1 MSFKNHHYLIA
12 LIILLCASCKNS
24 NKNLA
29 ESASLEEVTIP
40 TLQNKPIDTINAKAI
55 LIGKTDAPYNF
66 KYFNLLVHTGL
77 FNEVSNIQQENH
89 GDSLYVEIQ
98 KLSKPQIIDLIAF
111 EEGGLPPLFSRFFIT
126 PGDSIF
132 MEIKNHKISFSGKN
146 AAHYNFFQQL
156 EETATGNWG
165 VFKGDFDQYKNDNTK
180 FYNQKK
186 KILENYIKAHPEVSK
201 DFKQQTYA
209 ALKYEYL
216 LHLISPRDHQL
227 SNGTYQG
234 SDLDEVINK
243 MQFDGEVAMFDAKE
257 YFDTINF
264 EDDFNRPELL
274 YNDCFKR
281 TLPKYIHSVFA
292 NAEVPGYSI
301 DNFINERDFIKNNLD
316 NDLESFAIARLIYN
330 YHEAGLAFGQKGKTL
345 IEELIN
351 DYREEFSKNEDYV
364 SKINE
369 IIFDLNSMDFKLSEE
384 LLDEKLINLK
394 GDSIKLKDIFKNDP
408 SKFKL
413 IDNWASWC
421 APCIAEMQK
430 SDEYNPMLKEN
441 DISTVYISVDEDLEK
456 WEETVNQ
463 LDSYTNK
470 EQHYRFADFKKSNLA
485 RVFLQ
490 LGKTKNRY
498 SIPKYTVI
506 KNDSIILSTN
516 SPRPSNQE
524 EFITLLD

>member
-1 MSFKNHHYLIA
+1 MSFKKYHYLIA
-12 LIILLCASCKNS
+12 LIIFISISCKNS
-24 NKNLA
+24 DKNLA
-29 ESASLEEVTIP
+29 ESASVEEEPIP
-40 TLQNKPIDTINAKAI
+40 TLQYTPIDTINAKAI
-55 LIGKTDAPYNF
+55 LIGKTDSPYNF

-77 FNEVSNIQQENH
+77 SNEISNIEKENH

-98 KLSKPQIIDLIAF
+98 KLDKPQIIDLIAF
-111 EEGGLPPLFSRFFIT
+111 EEGGLPPLFSRFYIT
-126 PGDSIF
+126 PGDRIF
-132 MEIKNHKISFSGKN
+132 MEIKNHKIRFSGEN
-146 AAHYNFFQQL
+146 AAHYNFFQEL
-156 EETATGNWG
+156 NDPLHEKWGIFEGN
-165 VFKGDFDQYKNDNTK
+165 FDQYKNDNTK

-186 KILENYIKAHPEVSK
+186 KILENYTKAHPEVSE

-216 LHLISPRDHQL
+216 FHLITPRDHQL

-234 SDLDEVINK
+234 SELDQVINK
-243 MQFDGEVAMFDAKE
+243 MQFDGEIAMFDAQE

-264 EDDFNRPELL
+264 EDDFNRPELI
-274 YNDCFKR
+274 YNDYFKR
-281 TLPKYIHSVFA
+281 SLSKYIHSVFA

-301 DNFINERDFIKNNLD
+301 DNFINERDFIKSNLD
-316 NDLESFAIARLIYN
+316 NELENFAIAKLIYN
-330 YHEAGLAFGQKGKTL
+330 YHEAGLAFGQKGKAL
-345 IEELIN
+345 IEDLIN
-351 DYREEFSKNEDYV
+351 DYREDFSKKEDYV
-364 SKINE
+364 SKVNE
-369 IIFDLNSMDFKLSEE
+369 IIFDLNSMDFKFNAE
-384 LLDEKLINLK
+384 LLDEKLINIK
-394 GDSIKLKDIFKNDP
+394 GDSIKLRDIFKNDP

-421 APCIAEMQK
+421 GPCIAEMQK

-441 DISTVYISVDEDLEK
+441 DISSVYISVDEDLEK

-463 LDSYTNK
+463 LENYTNK

-490 LGKTKNRY
+490 LGKTKYRY

-516 SPRPSNQE
+516 SPQPSKQE
-524 EFITLLD
+524 EFISLLD